1 MTGCTTAPRGR
12 IHWSLFLIQCLW
24 YDYLTY
30 PLFCFWRPLK
40 ESADE
45 PSPVRRTRNLLL
57 EAGSGSSESDSDSS
71 QEKEEPESSSL
82 PLLTSKTPA
91 FSAACRPSLPS
102 LSLDSRNPTKLPP
115 PSLNTCSDSSVF
127 ANPFKAQADQRLSA
141 LQKHVPLTVHTKP
154 SQIGGKKVCVSYR
167 KDGKCRFG
175 IKCKFAHDSDLQ
187 SPAFPTDCHPPA
199 KGETQGSD
207 QAASNEDGGSTKHQL
222 QETKE
227 EESGGHMKKRRVGL
241 SNTLIPPKRA
251 MKQYAVQRSRER
263 MNMSW
268 VVVLRERMH
277 GMTIGYRH
285 CKVTIL

>member
-1 MTGCTTAPRGR
+1 MN
-12 IHWSLFLIQCLW
+12 SLVGYGLSSDSDSDEDTDSTNEQ
-24 YDYLTY
+24 T
-30 PLFCFWRPLK
+30 RPLK
-40 ESADE
+40 EAGDE

-71 QEKEEPESSSL
+71 QEKQDLETSSV
-82 PLLTSKTPA
+82 PLLNSKTPA
-91 FSAACRPSLPS
+91 FSAACRPSLPAP
-102 LSLDSRNPTKLPP
+102 SLDSRNPNKLPP

-127 ANPFKAQADQRLSA
+127 ANPFKAQADQRLNA

-154 SQIGGKKVCVSYR
+154 TQIGGKKVCVSYR

-187 SPAFPTDCHPPA
+187 STTFPTDCRLPA

-207 QAASNEDGGSTKHQL
+207 QAASNEDVVHGGGSTKHQL

-227 EESGGHMKKRRVGL
+227 EESGGQLKKRRVGL

-263 MNMSW
+263 MNMS
-268 VVVLRERMH
+268 
-277 GMTIGYRH
+277 
-285 CKVTIL
+285 